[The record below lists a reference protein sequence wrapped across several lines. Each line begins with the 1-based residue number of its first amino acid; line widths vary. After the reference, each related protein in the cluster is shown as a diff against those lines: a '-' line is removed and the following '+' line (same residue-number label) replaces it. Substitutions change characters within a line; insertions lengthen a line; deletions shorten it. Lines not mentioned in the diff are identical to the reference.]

1 MKISETRL
9 RQIIKE
15 EKFKLLREQANRAAP
30 PQAYDHGDVVLKQ
43 AMDIFGSDVLVDEQG
58 GEVVVDTGNDQVV
71 ADLYDKWIQTWPDGQ
86 MEQGGLIYTGVMV

>member
-1 MKISETRL
+1 
-9 RQIIKE
+9 
-15 EKFKLLREQANRAAP
+15 
-30 PQAYDHGDVVLKQ
+30 
-43 AMDIFGSDVLVDEQG
+43 MDIFGSDVLVDEQG